1 MAAMLLGVDGLSDFN
16 GLHSH
21 DDEVQL
27 CAFDCLVADGDDL
40 RRLPLIMRKTNL
52 ARILAR
58 RVDGFTRHHSNRA
71 RSAPTCSATH
81 ACSAWKGWCRSTAT
95 ARTAAAGSIAGSR

>member
-40 RRLPLIMRKTNL
+40 RRP
-52 ARILAR
+52 AA
-58 RVDGFTRHHSNRA
+58 D
-71 RSAPTCSATH
+71 H
-81 ACSAWKGWCRSTAT
+81 AQN
-95 ARTAAAGSIAGSR
+95 